1 MKDPNDIQF
10 DDIPSN
16 AEEMAAWERKFGKG
30 AEADDAPVGGVDSRF
45 DQVEDGCF
53 KPEGAEANEAMKE
66 KVIEQL
72 KTIYDPELPVDIYN
86 LGLIYDIDCWKNPT
100 SKQSEC
106 KVTMTLTSA
115 TCSMSEVIV
124 DLVRSIPT
132 RMGGELG
139 CIDVALVFDPPWDQS
154 KMSDEAKLAM
164 GML

>member
-30 AEADDAPVGGVDSRF
+30 TKASDTPIGGVDNRFDQTDAGCTKPDNAEAD
-45 DQVEDGCF
+45 
-53 KPEGAEANEAMKE
+53 EAMKK

-86 LGLIYDIDCWKNPT
+86 LGLIYDIDCWKNPA

>member
-30 AEADDAPVGGVDSRF
+30 AETDSTPVGGVDNRF
-45 DQVEDGCF
+45 EQVEDGCT
-53 KPEGAEANEAMKE
+53 KPENAEADEMMKE

-100 SKQSEC
+100 SKLSGC
-106 KVTMTLTSA
+106 KVVMTLTSA

-124 DLVRSIPT
+124 DLVRSIPK
-132 RMGGELG
+132 RMEGLECL
-139 CIDVALVFDPPWDQS
+139 DVELVFDPPWGQD

>member
-30 AEADDAPVGGVDSRF
+30 AEADSTPVGGVDNRF
-45 DQVEDGCF
+45 DQVEDGCT
-53 KPEGAEANEAMKE
+53 KPKNAEADEAMKE

-100 SKQSEC
+100 SKLSGC
-106 KVTMTLTSA
+106 KVVMTLTSA

-124 DLVRSIPT
+124 DLVRSIPK
-132 RMGGELG
+132 RMEGLECL
-139 CIDVALVFDPPWDQS
+139 DVELVFDPPWGQD

>member
-16 AEEMAAWERKFGKG
+16 AEELAAWERKFGKG
-30 AEADDAPVGGVDSRF
+30 AQADTIPVGGVESRF
-45 DQVEDGCF
+45 EHVEEGCF
-53 KPEGAEANEAMKE
+53 KPKGAEADEAMKE

-86 LGLIYDIDCWKNPT
+86 LGLVYDIDCWKNPT

-106 KVTMTLTSA
+106 KITMTLTSA

-124 DLVRSIPT
+124 NLVRSIPT

>member
-16 AEEMAAWERKFGKG
+16 AEELAAWERKFGKG
-30 AEADDAPVGGVDSRF
+30 AQADTIPVGGVESRF
-45 DQVEDGCF
+45 EHVEEGCF
-53 KPEGAEANEAMKE
+53 KPEGAEADEAMKE

-86 LGLIYDIDCWKNPT
+86 LGLVYDIDCWKNPT

-106 KVTMTLTSA
+106 KITMTLTSA

-124 DLVRSIPT
+124 NLVRSIPT